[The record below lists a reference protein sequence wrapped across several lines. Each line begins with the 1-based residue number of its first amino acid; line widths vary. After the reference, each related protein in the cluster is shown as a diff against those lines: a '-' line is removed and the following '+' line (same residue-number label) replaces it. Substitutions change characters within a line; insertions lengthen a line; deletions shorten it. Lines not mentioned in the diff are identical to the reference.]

1 VAPDGDPAA
10 SLRDESPTATTLE
23 GADAVERGGAGGGG
37 AGMALARA
45 GLIVSAAYLVARV
58 LGYVRVVVIGST
70 IGEGPELD
78 AFFAAFRIPDL
89 IFQLVAAGTVAAALV
104 PMVAGELGT
113 GRTDRAWRLVSTIAS
128 LMSIGLVVL
137 AGLAWLAAPV
147 LVPFIAPGFE
157 GAQLERTIELTR
169 LMLLA
174 PMFLA
179 MGAVATS
186 TLNAHRRFA
195 AAAAAPIVYDLAI
208 IGAAFL
214 LTPSMGVAGLAI
226 GVVAGSLG
234 HLLIQLPPLARVGF
248 RFTPSLDTG
257 DPDVRQ
263 ALKLMGPRAVALGA
277 GQITFV
283 VATMLASGLAT
294 GSVTAYTFAFTVFSI
309 PLSVI
314 GVPLAIVALPT
325 LSRDLARG
333 AVDSFVDLVT
343 RSLRMVL
350 FVIGPLVAL
359 GIALREPAT
368 TLLFNH
374 GRFSEE
380 GVSLVAAT
388 LLVLLLALPGEA
400 LITILVRA
408 FYANRDTR
416 TPAIAA
422 VLAVAFNVVVGVFAV
437 TVLGWG
443 LAGIAA
449 GIAIGSTVEAIVLAL
464 ILRRRIPLFRPEPV
478 VRVGIPVAAASIVA
492 GLVAAGVLALLDG
505 ATAGMSVHV
514 RALAQLV
521 IGGGLGGLAYL
532 AITSLLRLP
541 ELGVI
546 MRLMSDTLSRLR
558 PA

>member
-1 VAPDGDPAA
+1 VSEP
-10 SLRDESPTATTLE
+10 E
-23 GADAVERGGAGGGG
+23 DAIEEGAGGGG
-37 AGMALARA
+37 GMALARA
-45 GLIVSAAYLVARV
+45 GLIVSVAYLAARV

-70 IGEGPELD
+70 VGEGPELD

-89 IFQLVAAGTVAAALV
+89 IFQLVAAGTVASALV

-128 LMSIGLVVL
+128 LMMVGLVVL

-157 GAQLERTIELTR
+157 GAQLARTIELTR

-179 MGAVATS
+179 LGAVAAS
-186 TLNAHRRFA
+186 TLNAHHRFA

-208 IGAAFL
+208 IGGAFL
-214 LTPSMGVAGLAI
+214 LTPSMGVAGIAI

-234 HLLIQLPPLARVGF
+234 HLLIQVPPLARAGF
-248 RFTPSLDTG
+248 RFTPSLNTR

-333 AVDSFVDLVT
+333 AVDSFVALVT
-343 RSLRMVL
+343 RSLRMVVY
-350 FVIGPLVAL
+350 VIGPLVAL
-359 GIALREPAT
+359 GIVLREPAT

-449 GIAIGSTVEAIVLAL
+449 GIAIGSTVEAIVLAA

-478 VRVGIPVAAASIVA
+478 IRVGIPVAAASVVA
-492 GLVAAGVLALLDG
+492 GLVAAATVALLDG
-505 ATAGMSVHV
+505 ATAGMSVHIQ
-514 RALAQLV
+514 ALVQLV

-532 AITSLLRLP
+532 AITWLLRLP
-541 ELGVI
+541 ELGLI